1 MPRAHL
7 TPISWKEFD
16 KFLLFLGCKFK
27 RQQGSH
33 RIYTRAG
40 LKRPLVVPAYG
51 NIPIFVIRNNLRV
64 LNMTVEEYLNI
75 LKQL

>member
-1 MPRAHL
+1 MPRL

-27 RQQGSH
+27 HQKGSH
-33 RIYTRAG
+33 RVYTRAG
-40 LKRPLVVPAYG
+40 LKRHLVVPAYG
-51 NIPIFVIRNNLRV
+51 YIPIFVIRNNLRV
-64 LNMTVEEYLNI
+64 LNMTVEEYLDI